1 MSDFKIEVIETDKNA
16 IPQRGCVKSGVLPKF
31 PSSVLFCG
39 RSGSGK
45 TNLLLNILTRKKLLG
60 NYYHTI
66 IVFSPT
72 AGKYDDTYKALNI
85 PEENFI
91 EDFNA
96 ESFENLIKVRKDL
109 IEEKGIEW
117 TAKNSRVLI
126 VLDDVI
132 ANRNF
137 LESQTA
143 LKLFAL
149 LRHYLCSI
157 FILIQSYTKVPR
169 ALRLNCNATYIFPAS
184 QSEVEILKD
193 EVTPSGLTKKQFEK
207 VIEYATSEPY
217 NFLSIN
223 NHAKPKERF
232 RRNLDEIID
241 LEKYKN

>member
-1 MSDFKIEVIETDKNA
+1 MSDFKIEVIETEKNA

-85 PEENFI
+85 PEENFV
-91 EDFNA
+91 EDFSPQ
-96 ESFENLIKVRKDL
+96 SFENLIQVRKDL

-117 TAKNSRVLI
+117 VAKNSRVLI

-132 ANRNF
+132 ANRDF
-137 LESQTA
+137 LQSANSPQTICP
-143 LKLFAL
+143 
-149 LRHYLCSI
+149 YCVII
-157 FILIQSYTKVPR
+157 FV
-169 ALRLNCNATYIFPAS
+169 
-184 QSEVEILKD
+184 
-193 EVTPSGLTKKQFEK
+193 
-207 VIEYATSEPY
+207 
-217 NFLSIN
+217 LS
-223 NHAKPKERF
+223 
-232 RRNLDEIID
+232 L
-241 LEKYKN
+241 Y

>member
-1 MSDFKIEVIETDKNA
+1 MSDFKIEVIETEKNA

-45 TNLLLNILTRKKLLG
+45 TNLLLNILTRKELLG

-85 PEENFI
+85 PEENFV
-91 EDFNA
+91 EDFSPQ
-96 ESFENLIKVRKDL
+96 SFENLIQVRKDL
-109 IEEKGIEW
+109 ISEKGIEW
-117 TAKNSRVLI
+117 VAKNSRVLI

-132 ANRNF
+132 ANRDF
-137 LESQTA
+137 LQSQTA

-193 EVTPSGLTKKQFEK
+193 EVCPAGLTKKQFEK

-217 NFLSIN
+217 SFLSIN
-223 NHAKPKERF
+223 NHTKPKERF